1 VTDIVHGQDARRRVE
16 DASRALF
23 GRGDLAVLDAGVL
36 RDAVAELPLARLP
49 RATHP
54 VVDLLT
60 ATGLVATKSAARRT
74 IAEGGAYV
82 NNAKVEQ
89 EEAAVGPDEA
99 LHGRWLLV
107 RRGRRSLAAV
117 DLADGPAGDPS

>member
-1 VTDIVHGQDARRRVE
+1 MTDGVRTVDYHTGGEPFRIVPDPPVAIPGAT
-16 DASRALF
+16 
-23 GRGDLAVLDAGVL
+23 
-36 RDAVAELPLARLP
+36 VAELPLARLP
-49 RATHP
+49 RATYP

-60 ATGLVATKSAARRT
+60 ATGLVGTKSAARRT

-117 DLADGPAGDPS
+117 DLADGSAADSV